1 MSKLPAF
8 GLLAAGALLAAGPF
22 IAASAL
28 AAAPSAKGVQVVAD
42 EAQRRVDITIDG
54 QPFTSYIWPATLK
67 KPVLYPLID
76 SDGVTLTRGFPPL
89 PGERS
94 DHPHHVGLWFNY
106 ARVNNFDFWNNSEAI
121 KPENHSKM
129 GTIVFDK
136 ILSSSSGPKRGELAT
151 LSTWIDGNDHP
162 ILEETTRLVFS
173 SSHGARIIDRTA
185 TLKGLDHVVFEDE
198 KDGMLG
204 LRVASWLE
212 SPTAGGGIFTD
223 SHGNATRVATASP
236 DATGEYLT
244 SEGIKGDA
252 AWSTRGR
259 WCSLTGHKNGHTVTI
274 AIFDQPRNPGYPTTW
289 HARGY
294 GLFAANPL
302 GLSVFN
308 PKEPPVNFTLEK
320 GQSATFRY
328 RIVIYTHAATPGEL
342 NREADAFAAEFK

>member
-1 MSKLPAF
+1 MRSLAAF
-8 GLLAAGALLAAGPF
+8 GLLAASFVLAA
-22 IAASAL
+22 L
-28 AAAPSAKGVQVVAD
+28 AFAAPPVKGVQVVAD

-54 QPFTSYIWPATLK
+54 QPFTSYIWPTTLK
-67 KPVLYPLID
+67 KPVLYPIID
-76 SDGVTLTRGFPPL
+76 ADGVTLTRGFPPG
-89 PGERS
+89 PGERV

-121 KPENHSKM
+121 KPANRPKM
-129 GTIVFDK
+129 GTIKFDK
-136 ILSSSSGPKRGELAT
+136 LLSSSSGPKKGELTT

-162 ILEETTRLVFS
+162 ILEETTDFVFS
-173 SSHGARIIDRTA
+173 SNHGARTIDRTA
-185 TLKGLDHVVFEDE
+185 TLKALDHVEFEDE

-212 SPTAGGGIFTD
+212 LPTAGGGVYVD
-223 SHGNATRVATASP
+223 SHGVETKVATASP
-236 DATGEYLT
+236 DATGDYLT

-252 AWSTRGR
+252 AWSTRAR

-274 AIFDQPRNPGYPTTW
+274 AIFDEPKNPGYPTTW

-308 PKEPPVNFTLEK
+308 PKEKPINFTLEK

-328 RIVIYTHAATPGEL
+328 RIVFYTHAATPEEL
-342 NREADAFAAEFK
+342 NREADAFAAQ